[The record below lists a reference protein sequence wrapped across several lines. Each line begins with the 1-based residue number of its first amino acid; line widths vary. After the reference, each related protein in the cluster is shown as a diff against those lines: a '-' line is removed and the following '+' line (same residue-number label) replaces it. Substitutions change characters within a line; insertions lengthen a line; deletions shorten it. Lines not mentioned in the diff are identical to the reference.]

1 MEKKAITS
9 WPRQG
14 RTSPLH
20 LHTACLIIASIAYT
34 LVIANVAEGATYY
47 VDDANGSDANPGT
60 EAQPWLTIPYTS
72 SAARGENTVAEG
84 DTVLFKNGDYGE
96 FRETGLAAN
105 RTDWVTYAA
114 AGAHEPNL
122 TNIYVTNGDHNTYLK
137 WDGFNVKGG
146 AELYAVTLYHG
157 SYFNIHDCN
166 ITTLPLDVEGY
177 YAPYYASGA
186 LAQYCIYATSNVDYV
201 TIEDCQLSYAYRG
214 IRFGGGGEE
223 YWTIKNNVIHRYA
236 EDAIRLDGASHVLI
250 EDNLIYDTEGTR
262 SGFGLTGTGSGT
274 WELGETVIQAGSNAE
289 GIIYELGTV
298 NHVHIY
304 TTSQA
309 RFLITSAGGGTVT
322 GQTSEATMSP
332 VTLCDYAHSDAI
344 QAVSSGA
351 MTDIVIRGNVLHPGQ
366 SNALLFTLYGNT
378 TDFTIENNLAW
389 GQAGNDLQIGGVA
402 SGLQINNNTFID
414 GMIVTLGG
422 QTVTPTIVDEL
433 YNNIILKYLTISSDS
448 GTAYVRVVSHGNNI
462 FGVNPNGQGG
472 PTYPFALNSTEAV
485 TINLNALFTNAAG
498 NDYTLAAGSAAINF
512 GNAAYGPT
520 TDKNGNA
527 RVGAPDA
534 GCYEY
539 VSSGSGNHA
548 PVLESIGSKSV
559 NENAALTFTISA
571 ADADSDTIT
580 YSAQNLP
587 TGATFSGQTFAWT
600 PGYTQA
606 GAHNVTFVASDGTNQ
621 DSELVTITVSNV
633 NRAPVLASIGSKSV
647 NENALLTF
655 TTSATDA
662 DGDTIIYSA
671 SDLPTGATFSGQT
684 FAWTPGYTQAGPY
697 EVTFTASDG
706 TDTDSETITMTVSN
720 VNRAPVLATI
730 DNKSVSE
737 SSLLSFSLSATDADG
752 DTVTYTASS
761 LPAGS
766 AFAGSTFTWTPGY
779 TQAGSFQVT
788 LTASDSQ
795 ATDSQAVTITVNN
808 VNRAPVLDAI
818 ADKSVN
824 ETTLLTFTV
833 NATDPDGD
841 PLSYSATGLPSGA
854 TFTGQTFNWTPAHS
868 QTDNS
873 YQVTFTASDGQLDDS
888 QTVTIAVSD
897 TSAPNVA
904 NCSPPA
910 DSIQAPLNNLITLHI
925 TDDGK
930 GVNAGTVTITLDG
943 STIYSGDTSNYVSA
957 TGNCRRTGTKADY
970 TYAYQ
975 PSADFDFDQ
984 TKTVTVNATDLGGNV
999 MSGTSYS
1006 FRTEMRSFGENKL
1019 LGSDVANLAKGAPAT
1034 ATDSSSNIWAVW
1046 HAGPTGSRDIYL
1058 AKLAAGASAFGAS
1071 TQITDSNADQ
1081 CNPAI
1086 AVGTDDKLYV
1096 VWEDNRRGNWDVYAS
1111 TSMLGTTWS
1120 APQRLTDSN
1129 DNQINP
1135 ALAVDSQSP
1144 NRVYVVWQDDSAGN
1158 EDIYLATSSNAFV
1171 TNTLTRITS
1180 NTADQTDPAVA
1191 VDSSNTVYVLWTD
1204 GRNSS
1209 NDIYGAAG
1217 SGWTN
1222 VPIVTKAADQS
1233 SPAIAVEST
1242 GSILHLLWA
1251 DRISGNSDIY
1261 YASCSGLPSS
1271 PLTGTNIVDDTSDAD
1286 QLSPTIVVA
1295 GSAGSGLK
1303 VFACWLDKR
1312 NVAGTN
1318 GDTDLYMVQ
1327 TNVAHG
1333 TNVLIDDGGMNSAQS
1348 EPAIGIDRYGYP
1360 YMVWTDDRNT
1370 GTEIYYAASTYM
1382 QPTAVSSQHITASSG
1397 GTVGAD
1403 PNAITS
1409 ADDVSIVVPAGA
1421 CPYDVTISITKI
1433 ENPQEFATRQ
1443 LSSYDFG
1450 PSGIEFSR
1458 PVTVTIPYAVASSGT
1473 SPSAY
1478 WYDSLT
1484 GALSQQGI
1492 TDIEIIEL
1500 SATLQALRFK
1510 TTHFTPYVVLA
1521 AGATAGAAGGGGGG
1535 GGGCSMSPHQG
1546 AEWPDGQS
1554 NVVEFLVPYL
1564 GLAVVMLVLKL
1575 RDARNRRPQ
1584 GPLAGARGILKGQ
1597 R

>member
-1 MEKKAITS
+1 MAKTPQFRYTDGQTRTRGRFAFVLFIGCAFFHPVLTS
-9 WPRQG
+9 
-14 RTSPLH
+14 
-20 LHTACLIIASIAYT
+20 TATA
-34 LVIANVAEGATYY
+34 ATYY
-47 VDDANGSDANPGT
+47 CDPVNGNTVSGNGSSETPWGTLQSVNAANKFGVG
-60 EAQPWLTIPYTS
+60 QTILP
-72 SAARGENTVAEG
+72 G
-84 DTVLFKNGDYGE
+84 DTLKLRTGFHGQFVSGLNNTDYITIEADTGAVADVNYIKLNAADYWHFKGLIISPSFTPDFNEVDAGKVGTVRQRILYLY
-96 FRETGLAAN
+96 TG
-105 RTDWVTYAA
+105 
-114 AGAHEPNL
+114 
-122 TNIYVTNGDHNTYLK
+122 NTYII
-137 WDGFNVKGG
+137 V
-146 AELYAVTLYHG
+146 E
-157 SYFNIHDCN
+157 DCN
-166 ITTLPLDVEGY
+166 IFTVADTSGWSADDWDDNAFVGIFVGGSDFTLHGNTIRNVYDGLTATTRSLVE
-177 YAPYYASGA
+177 
-186 LAQYCIYATSNVDYV
+186 
-201 TIEDCQLSYAYRG
+201 
-214 IRFGGGGEE
+214 
-223 YWTIKNNVIHRYA
+223 NNVI
-236 EDAIRLDGASHVLI
+236 DGFCRDGMDVGGTDVTVQ
-250 EDNLIYDTEGTR
+250 DNTIINVYDDNN
-262 SGFGLTGTGSGT
+262 TGSHSDG
-274 WELGETVIQAGSNAE
+274 IQIG
-289 GIIYELGTV
+289 V
-298 NHVHIY
+298 
-304 TTSQA
+304 
-309 RFLITSAGGGTVT
+309 GTVT
-322 GQTSEATMSP
+322 RTNIIIRRNYICASTDP
-332 VTLCDYAHSDAI
+332 NRI
-344 QAVSSGA
+344 SSGLQGLYLHG
-351 MTDIVIRGNVLHPGQ
+351 IVNGL
-366 SNALLFTLYGNT
+366 
-378 TDFTIENNLAW
+378 IENNVVMVK
-389 GQAGNDLQIGGVA
+389 N
-402 SGLQINNNTFID
+402 GLYGICLNNYADNVRIVNNTVLRPYNQGDWPDIMLPRDSTDWGARNCIVRNNIADSFPRDSNNPPVPSPTYYENIEVDHNYDISEYSPEVEFVDYLNANVRLRAGSSFID
-414 GMIVTLGG
+414 AGMSLDA
-422 QTVTPTIVDEL
+422 PTEDL
-433 YNNIILKYLTISSDS
+433 SRN
-448 GTAYVRVVSHGNNI
+448 VRPRG
-462 FGVNPNGQGG
+462 
-472 PTYPFALNSTEAV
+472 
-485 TINLNALFTNAAG
+485 AG
-498 NDYTLAAGSAAINF
+498 YD
-512 GNAAYGPT
+512 
-520 TDKNGNA
+520 
-527 RVGAPDA
+527 VGA
-534 GCYEY
+534 YEY

-706 TDTDSETITMTVSN
+706 TDTDSETITITVSN
-720 VNRAPVLATI
+720 VNRAPALATI

-737 SSLLSFSLSATDADG
+737 GSLLSFSLSATDADG

-1500 SATLQALRFK
+1500 SASLHALRFK

-1521 AGATAGAAGGGGGG
+1521 AVATAGAAGGGGGG
-1535 GGGCSMSPHQG
+1535 GGGCSISPAGQG
-1546 AEWPDGQS
+1546 